1 MEAIEWRFKNPD
13 RSPMKIDTSLLVPL
27 AESGSEAARLESLNY
42 DGAYTFE
49 GPHDPFFPLV
59 AAAEQTERMELY
71 TAVAI
76 AFARNPMLLA
86 NIGWDLQ
93 ALSKGRF
100 ILGLGS
106 QIRPH
111 ITRRF
116 SMPWSKPAAR
126 MLEMLLAIKDIWKS
140 WTEGGRLDFRGEFY
154 QHTLM
159 TPMFDPGPNPYGDP
173 KIYLAGVGPRMTE
186 VAAEVADGFFM
197 HPFHTRK
204 SWQEGTLPALEA
216 GLAKAGRTRENLE
229 LSFQLM
235 VVSGR
240 NDEEISKAAA
250 IVRQQIAFYGSTP
263 AYRVALEAHGWG
275 DLQTELNLRSKR
287 GDWEGMGELITD
299 EIMNEFAVVGPMN
312 EIAARI
318 RARVGQHADRVSFGT
333 PYVGDA
339 AYWADVVTELRT
351 SEAHGSQLPSPG
363 RA

>member
-1 MEAIEWRFKNPD
+1 
-13 RSPMKIDTSLLVPL
+13 MKIDTTLLGSL
-27 AESGSEAARLESLNY
+27 EKTGSEAARLEELNY

-59 AAAEQTERMELY
+59 AAAQTTERIELC

-126 MLEMLLAIKDIWKS
+126 MREMVLAIKAIWEN
-140 WTEGGRLDFRGEFY
+140 WREGGRLDFQGEFY

-159 TPMFDPGPNPYGDP
+159 TPMFNPGANPYGDP
-173 KIYLAGVGPRMTE
+173 KIYVAGVGPKMTA
-186 VAAEVADGFFM
+186 VAAEVADGFFT
-197 HPFHTRK
+197 HPFHTQK
-204 SWQEGTLPALEA
+204 SWQESTLPALEA
-216 GLAKAGRTRENLE
+216 GLAKAGRSREDLDI
-229 LSFQLM
+229 SFQLM
-235 VVSGR
+235 VVSGH
-240 NDEEISKAAA
+240 NDEAMEKATA

-275 DLQTELNLRSKR
+275 DLQTELNLLSKQ
-287 GDWEGMGELITD
+287 GNWAEMGKCVTEEMLQ
-299 EIMNEFAVVGPMN
+299 EIAVVGSMS
-312 EIAARI
+312 EIAAKI
-318 RARVGQHADRVSFGT
+318 QARVGDHADRVSFGV
-333 PYVGDA
+333 PYVGNA
-339 AYWADVVTELRT
+339 EYWSDVVAELRST
-351 SEAHGSQLPSPG
+351 DS
-363 RA
+363 

>member
-1 MEAIEWRFKNPD
+1 
-13 RSPMKIDTSLLVPL
+13 MKIDTTLLGAL
-27 AESGSEAARLESLNY
+27 SDSGADAARLEGLGY

-59 AAAEQTERMELY
+59 LAAQRTERMELC

-116 SMPWSKPAAR
+116 SMPWSKPARR
-126 MLEMLLAIKDIWKS
+126 MREMVMAIKAIWS
-140 WTEGGRLDFRGEFY
+140 NWREGGRLDFEGEFY

-159 TPMFDPGPNPYGDP
+159 TPMFNPGPNPFGDP
-173 KIYLAGVGPRMTE
+173 KIYVAGVGPRMTAI
-186 VAAEVADGFFM
+186 AAEVADGFIT
-197 HPFHTRK
+197 HPFHTAK
-204 SWQEGTLPALEA
+204 SWRETTLPALET
-216 GLAKAGRTRENLE
+216 GLSKAGRDRKDLDI
-229 LSFQLM
+229 SFQLM
-235 VVSGR
+235 VVSGQ
-240 NDEEISKAAA
+240 NDEEIEKATA

-275 DLQTELNLRSKR
+275 DLQDELNILSKA
-287 GDWEGMGELITD
+287 GDWAEMGNRVTD
-299 EIMNEFAVVGPMN
+299 EILEEFAVVGPMN
-312 EIAARI
+312 EIAAKI
-318 RARVGQHADRVSFGT
+318 RTRVGDYADRVSFGV
-333 PYVGDA
+333 PYVGNA
-339 AYWADVVTELRT
+339 EYWADVVAELRD
-351 SEAHGSQLPSPG
+351 
-363 RA
+363 

>member
-1 MEAIEWRFKNPD
+1 
-13 RSPMKIDTSLLVPL
+13 MKIDTSLMTDLEK
-27 AESGSEAARLESLNY
+27 AGSAAAGLEALDY

-59 AAAEQTERMELY
+59 VAAERTERMALC

-126 MLEMLLAIKDIWKS
+126 MREMVLAIKAIWKS
-140 WTEGGRLDFRGEFY
+140 WADGGRLEFDGEFY

-159 TPMFDPGPNPYGDP
+159 TPMFNPGPNPYGDP
-173 KIYLAGVGPRMTE
+173 KIYVAGVGPKMTAI
-186 VAAEVADGFFM
+186 AAEVADGFFT
-197 HPFHTRK
+197 HPFHTKK
-204 SWQEGTLPALEA
+204 SWLEGTLPALEA
-216 GLAKAGRTRENLE
+216 GLARAGRTRQDLDI
-229 LSFQLM
+229 SFQLM
-235 VVSGR
+235 VVSGH
-240 NDEEISKAAA
+240 NDEETEKAAA

-275 DLQTELNLRSKR
+275 DLQTELNLLSKQ
-287 GDWEGMGELITD
+287 GAWGEMGKRISD
-299 EIMNEFAVVGPMN
+299 EILEEFAVVGSMN
-312 EIAARI
+312 EIAGKI
-318 RARVGQHADRVSFGT
+318 RARIGEHADRVSFGV

-339 AYWADVVTELRT
+339 EYWADVVADLRT
-351 SEAHGSQLPSPG
+351 PDASSEIT
-363 RA
+363 

>member
-1 MEAIEWRFKNPD
+1 
-13 RSPMKIDTSLLVPL
+13 MKIDTTLLGSLEETGTV
-27 AESGSEAARLESLNY
+27 AAHLEGLNY

-59 AAAEQTERMELY
+59 VAAQQTERMELC

-93 ALSKGRF
+93 AFSKGRF

-116 SMPWSKPAAR
+116 SMPWSRPAAR
-126 MLEMLLAIKDIWKS
+126 MREMVMAIKAIWKN
-140 WTEGGRLDFRGEFY
+140 WGEGGKLDFDGEFY

-159 TPMFDPGPNPYGDP
+159 TPMFNPGPNPYGDP
-173 KIYLAGVGPRMTE
+173 KIYVAGVGPKMTE
-186 VAAEVADGFFM
+186 VAAEVADGFFT
-197 HPFHTRK
+197 HPFHTEK
-204 SWQEGTLPALEA
+204 SWRENTLPALEA
-216 GLAKAGRTRENLE
+216 GLAKAGRDRKNFDV
-229 LSFQLM
+229 SFQLM
-235 VVSGR
+235 VVSGH
-240 NDEEISKAAA
+240 NDEEFEKAAG

-275 DLQTELNLRSKR
+275 DLQTELNLLSKK
-287 GDWEGMGELITD
+287 GDWVEMGKRVSD
-299 EIMNEFAVVGPMN
+299 EVMQAFAVVGPMN
-312 EIAARI
+312 EIAGKIQARI
-318 RARVGQHADRVSFGT
+318 GKYADRVSFGV
-333 PYVGDA
+333 PYVGNA
-339 AYWADVVTELRT
+339 EYWADVMTELRT
-351 SEAHGSQLPSPG
+351 AGTS

>member
-1 MEAIEWRFKNPD
+1 
-13 RSPMKIDTSLLVPL
+13 MKIDTTLIGDL
-27 AESGSEAARLESLNY
+27 AHAGTSAADLEAMGY

-59 AAAEQTERMELY
+59 LAAAQTERMELC

-116 SMPWSKPAAR
+116 SMPWSSPAAR
-126 MLEMLLAIKDIWKS
+126 MREMVMAIKAIWKN
-140 WTEGGRLDFRGEFY
+140 WRDGGRLDFQGEFY

-159 TPMFDPGPNPYGDP
+159 TPMFNPGPNPYGDP
-173 KIYLAGVGPRMTE
+173 KIYVAGVGPKMTQ
-186 VAAEVADGFFM
+186 VAAEVADGFFT
-197 HPFHTRK
+197 HPFHTAK
-204 SWQEGTLPALEA
+204 SWQQGTLPALEA
-216 GLAKAGRTRENLE
+216 GLAKAGRDRKDLDIC
-229 LSFQLM
+229 FQLM
-235 VVSGR
+235 VVSGH
-240 NDEEISKAAA
+240 NDEEMERAAG

-275 DLQTELNLRSKR
+275 DLQEELNALSKR
-287 GDWEGMGELITD
+287 GGWVEMGKLVTD
-299 EIMNEFAVVGPMN
+299 DVLEEFAVVGPMN
-312 EIAARI
+312 EIAGRI
-318 RARVGQHADRVSFGT
+318 RTRVDKWADRISFGV
-333 PYVGDA
+333 PYVGNA
-339 AYWADVVTELRT
+339 EYWVDVVAELRDAGD
-351 SEAHGSQLPSPG
+351 SSS
-363 RA
+363 

>member
-1 MEAIEWRFKNPD
+1 
-13 RSPMKIDTSLLVPL
+13 MKIDTTLIGNL
-27 AESGSEAARLESLNY
+27 EEIGSIATHLEDLNY

-59 AAAEQTERMELY
+59 LAAKQTRRIELC

-116 SMPWSKPAAR
+116 SMPWSRPAAR
-126 MLEMLLAIKDIWKS
+126 MRELVMAIQAIWKN
-140 WTEGGRLDFRGEFY
+140 WNEGGRLDFRGEFY

-159 TPMFDPGPNPYGDP
+159 TPMFSPGPNPYGDP
-173 KIYLAGVGPRMTE
+173 KIYLAGVGPKMTA
-186 VAAEVADGFFM
+186 VAGEVADGFFT

-204 SWQEGTLPALEA
+204 SWHESTLPALEA
-216 GLAKAGRTRENLE
+216 GLAKAGREWKDFDI
-229 LSFQLM
+229 SFQLM
-235 VVSGR
+235 VVSGH
-240 NDEEISKAAA
+240 NDEAFEKSAG

-275 DLQTELNLRSKR
+275 DLQTELNLLSKQ
-287 GDWEGMGELITD
+287 GNWAEMGKRVTD
-299 EIMNEFAVVGPMN
+299 EVMQEFAVVGPMN
-312 EIAARI
+312 EIADKI
-318 RARVGQHADRVSFGT
+318 RARIGEYADRVSFGV

-339 AYWADVVTELRT
+339 EYWTDVVAELR
-351 SEAHGSQLPSPG
+351 SPG
-363 RA
+363 DS

>member
-1 MEAIEWRFKNPD
+1 
-13 RSPMKIDTSLLVPL
+13 MKIDTTLLTNL
-27 AESGSEAARLESLNY
+27 EDAGSAAGRLEDLNY
-42 DGAYTFE
+42 DGVYTFE

-59 AAAEQTERMELY
+59 VAARQTRRIELC

-126 MLEMLLAIKDIWKS
+126 MREMVLAIKAIWKN
-140 WTEGGRLDFRGEFY
+140 WAEGGRLDFEGEFY

-159 TPMFDPGPNPYGDP
+159 TPMFNPGPNPYGDP
-173 KIYLAGVGPRMTE
+173 KIFVAGVGPKMTA
-186 VAAEVADGFFM
+186 VAAEVADGFFT
-197 HPFHTRK
+197 HPFHTQK
-204 SWQEGTLPALEA
+204 SWQESTLPALKT
-216 GLAKAGRTRENLE
+216 GLAKAGRDWKDLDVC
-229 LSFQLM
+229 FQLM

-240 NDEEISKAAA
+240 NDEEVENAEK

-263 AYRVALEAHGWG
+263 AYRVTLEAHGWG
-275 DLQTELNLRSKR
+275 DLQPELNLLSKR
-287 GDWEGMGELITD
+287 GDWVEMGKLVTD
-299 EIMNEFAVVGPMN
+299 EVMQAIAVVGSMN
-312 EIAARI
+312 EIAGKI
-318 RARVGQHADRVSFGT
+318 RARVGEHADRVSFGV

-339 AYWADVVTELRT
+339 ESWADVVAELR
-351 SEAHGSQLPSPG
+351 SLDAS
-363 RA
+363 